1 MTDKHNSLAEV
12 ISGLID
18 ADDTEVT
25 PAVARILY
33 GMRLSGVTIK
43 KDRRRRRAYVEV
55 RLTRIVPL
63 DEMAVDKPP
72 AERR

>member
-1 MTDKHNSLAEV
+1 MTDKHNNLAEV

-25 PAVARILY
+25 PFMARILY

>member
-1 MTDKHNSLAEV
+1 MTDKHNNLAEV

-25 PAVARILY
+25 PFMARILY

-43 KDRRRRRAYVEV
+43 KDRRRRRAYVEF
-55 RLTRIVPL
+55 
-63 DEMAVDKPP
+63 
-72 AERR
+72 